1 MAKLTGPLLS
11 FGAKGA
17 IGKTLVASKWRGVAY
32 ARQYTVPSNPQTT
45 AQMQVRTTF
54 ALLREMWK
62 LAPAQL
68 QEAWNAFAQG
78 RPFTGMNKEVGEN
91 VRVLNGQPDM
101 QQYIASPGAGGG
113 LAPLSFNAVTGSVA
127 GTIDCTFTVPAA
139 PAGWTLT
146 KAVAI
151 GFKDQ
156 DPSGI
161 FIAPIAVGEDLA
173 APYAVTLTGLPAG
186 ELCVCSGWLVWTK
199 ADGKLAYSV
208 SLNDS
213 AVADA

>member
-11 FGAKGA
+11 FGATGA
-17 IGKTLVASKWRGVAY
+17 IGKTLVASKWRGIPY
-32 ARQYTVPSNPQTT
+32 ARQYTVPANPQTA
-45 AQMQVRTTF
+45 AQTQVRSTF

-68 QEAWNAFAQG
+68 QETWNAFAQG

-101 QQYIASPGAGGG
+101 ANYIASPGSGGG
-113 LAPLSFNAVTGSVA
+113 LAPLGFNAVTGSVA

-139 PAGWTLT
+139 PSGWVLT

-156 DPSGI
+156 APDGI
-161 FIAPIAVGEDLA
+161 FEAPIAVGEDLT
-173 APYAVTLTGLPAG
+173 APYAVTLTGLPPG
-186 ELCVCSGWLVWTK
+186 ESCICAGWLVWTK
-199 ADGKLAYSV
+199 PDGRLAYSV
-208 SLNDS
+208 SINDS
-213 AVADA
+213 ALADA

>member
-11 FGAKGA
+11 FGARGSL
-17 IGKTLVASKWRGVAY
+17 GKTMVISKWRGVPY
-32 ARQYTVPSNPQTT
+32 ARSYVVPANPQTA
-45 AQMQVRTTF
+45 AQQQVRTTF

-68 QEAWNAFAQG
+68 QDAWNAFASG

-91 VRVLNGQPDM
+91 VRVLNGEADM
-101 QQYIASPGAGGG
+101 SNYIASPGAGGG
-113 LAPLSFNAVTGSVA
+113 LVPLTMNAVTGVVA
-127 GTIDCTFTVPAA
+127 GTIDVTVTAPAA
-139 PAGWTLT
+139 PSGWVLT

-156 DPSGI
+156 DPAGI
-161 FIAPIAVGEDLA
+161 FDGTISVVEDLV
-173 APYAVTLTGLPAG
+173 APYVMTLTGLPAG
-186 ELCVCSGWLVWTK
+186 ELCIVSAWLVWTK
-199 ADGKLAYSV
+199 PDGKLAYSV
-208 SLNDS
+208 SVNDS

>member
-17 IGKTLVASKWRGVAY
+17 IGKTLVASKWRGIAY
-32 ARQYTVPSNPQTT
+32 ARQYVVPANPRTT
-45 AQMQVRTTF
+45 AQQTVRTTF

-68 QEAWNAFAQG
+68 QDAWNAFAAG

-91 VRVLNGQPDM
+91 VRVLNGELDM
-101 QQYIASPGAGGG
+101 TNYIASPGAGGG
-113 LAPLSFNAVTGSVA
+113 LVPLSFNAVTGTVA
-127 GTIDCTFTVPAA
+127 GTVDTTFTVPPA
-139 PAGWTLT
+139 PTGWTLV

-151 GFKDQ
+151 GFLDQ

-161 FIAPIAVGEDLA
+161 FTGNIVVAEDAV
-173 APYAVTLTGLPAG
+173 APYAPTLTGLPAG
-186 ELCVCSGWLVWTK
+186 ELCIACGWLVWEK
-199 ADGKLAYSV
+199 PDGKLAYSV
-208 SLNDS
+208 SLSDS

>member
-32 ARQYTVPSNPQTT
+32 ARQYVIPSNPKTL
-45 AQMQVRTTF
+45 AQQKVRSTF

-62 LAPAQL
+62 LAPLQL
-68 QEAWNAFAQG
+68 QEAWDAFALG

-101 QQYIASPGAGGG
+101 ANYIASPGAGGG
-113 LAPLSFNAVTGSVA
+113 LAPLNFQAVTGSVA
-127 GTIDCTFTVPAA
+127 GSIDCTFIVPAA
-139 PAGWTLT
+139 PPGWTLV

-156 DPSGI
+156 DPAGI
-161 FIAPIAVGEDLA
+161 FEAPIAVAEDLV
-173 APYAVTLTGLPAG
+173 APYAMSLTGLAAG
-186 ELCVCSGWLVWTK
+186 QACICCGWLVWRK
-199 ADGKLAYSV
+199 PDAKLAYSV
-208 SLNDS
+208 SLTDS